1 VRFGDAGILLG
12 LGLLWGGPWPAGMP
26 LAAASVARLKAPARS
41 AGVGNSALASG
52 STQSDAPQNK
62 TSQQNLPP
70 SNAAQDSTTQSKTAP
85 SNNTQRS
92 AQQDGAGTAGTSA
105 TDTEFGAQPTSL
117 GEIARVARANK
128 QNQPKAH
135 KVYDDDNFERSSLR
149 DKPHGGGV
157 TNTSGQDLPLAAL
170 RGKVVLLDFWAT
182 WCGPCRQALPKLRQ
196 LQAVYGS
203 EEFAVISVSE
213 DDDEQVWRTFTGDH
227 QMTWRQS
234 FDGNGAKASQYG
246 VQALPTYIL
255 LGRDGNIVGHY
266 EGESP
271 GVSIVERIGPDVRK
285 ALAAKL

>member
-1 VRFGDAGILLG
+1 VFRNIEILLG
-12 LGLLWGGPWPAGMP
+12 LGLLCGGVWPADMP
-26 LAAASVARLKAPARS
+26 LAAASVARLKAAARS
-41 AGVGNSALASG
+41 AVVGNSALASG
-52 STQSDAPQNK
+52 GRQSDAPQNK

-70 SNAAQDSTTQSKTAP
+70 SNAAQDRTAQSKTAP
-85 SNNTQRS
+85 TDNTQRS
-92 AQQDGAGTAGTSA
+92 GEQDREGTTGTATDSGFGT
-105 TDTEFGAQPTSL
+105 QPTSL

-149 DKPHGGGV
+149 DKPQDGGV
-157 TNTSGQDLPLAAL
+157 TNASGPDLPLADL

-182 WCGPCRQALPKLRQ
+182 WCGPCRQALPKLKQ

-203 EEFAVISVSE
+203 EEFGVISVSE

-234 FDGNGAKASQYG
+234 FDGHGTKASQYG

-266 EGESP
+266 EGEAP
-271 GVSIVERIGPDVRK
+271 GVSIVARIGPDVRK

>member
-1 VRFGDAGILLG
+1 LLG
-12 LGLLWGGPWPAGMP
+12 LGLLCGGVWLAGRP
-26 LAAASVARLKAPARS
+26 LAAASGAHLKAAARS
-41 AGVGNSALASG
+41 VEAGTSALARG
-52 STQSDAPQNK
+52 GTQSDAPQNK

-70 SNAAQDSTTQSKTAP
+70 GNAAQERTTQSKTAP

-92 AQQDGAGTAGTSA
+92 AEQDRGGTAGTAA
-105 TDTEFGAQPTSL
+105 TDTESGAQPTSL
-117 GEIARVARANK
+117 GEIARLARANK

-135 KVYDDDNFERSSLR
+135 KVYDDDHFERSSLR
-149 DKPHGGGV
+149 DKPHDGGV
-157 TNTSGQDLPLAAL
+157 TNTSGQDLPLADL

-182 WCGPCRQALPKLRQ
+182 WCGPCRQALPKLKQ
-196 LQAVYGS
+196 LQAIYGS

-213 DDDEQVWRTFTGDH
+213 DDDEQVWQTFAGDH

-234 FDGNGAKASQYG
+234 FDGNGTKASRYA

-255 LGRDGNIVGHY
+255 LGRDGNIVGQY
-266 EGESP
+266 EGEAP